1 MWTRDS
7 DGNVT
12 YHMFFQSSDPG
23 QSGASDWGHTSSPDL
38 ARWKRMPRTPI
49 RGSSGGGVALPP
61 SFTPPPEL
69 AGARA
74 ASRHAL
80 RLVPRGGIRVREPIV
95 RLSLD
100 TWKAVIPGQQLCV
113 CLNAAR

>member
-74 ASRHAL
+74 VTINSAPVS
-80 RLVPRGGIRVREPIV
+80 P
-95 RLSLD
+95 SLQPP
-100 TWKAVIPGQQLCV
+100 TGLHLWYSHTAC
-113 CLNAAR
+113 